1 MCSLFPNL
9 ETPKVR
15 VICNY
20 IVRLEISAAEI
31 MHTFQKEQ
39 HLGLKTFESAESAES
54 ASPFQRFK
62 LFRIQKEYTFEK
74 LKRSKCELLTFA
86 YSFGILFLSLKI
98 YVITYMRDLYL

>member
-20 IVRLEISAAEI
+20 IVRLEISVAEN

-54 ASPFQRFK
+54 AESVSNFSEFK
-62 LFRIQKEYTFEK
+62 KSIH
-74 LKRSKCELLTFA
+74 LKS
-86 YSFGILFLSLKI
+86 
-98 YVITYMRDLYL
+98 

>member
-54 ASPFQRFK
+54 ASPFQ
-62 LFRIQKEYTFEK
+62 TSPDS
-74 LKRSKCELLTFA
+74 KRVVEAAPCAEPDAS
-86 YSFGILFLSLKI
+86 I
-98 YVITYMRDLYL
+98 